1 MLSSPQ
7 TTDMG
12 RRDKAAKY
20 NIPIKQSQSG
30 SQTIGKTDPE
40 FLSNEWVD
48 LWIPINQT
56 IKCYSINHFII

>member
-12 RRDKAAKY
+12 RCDKAAKY
-20 NIPIKQSQSG
+20 IKQSQSC